1 MDISTLMARHV
12 AHVDWRQEC
21 RKKNVV
27 EILQSKDTVLI
38 NDSDDEIDDDDEQDV
53 RIVTASEA
61 LNSLDA
67 AKCFPE
73 THGDKQMNRM
83 LNELIGKVETLKL
96 KNVREKT
103 IHLLFK
109 K

>member
-1 MDISTLMARHV
+1 M
-12 AHVDWRQEC
+12 
-21 RKKNVV
+21 
-27 EILQSKDTVLI
+27 
-38 NDSDDEIDDDDEQDV
+38 DDEIDDDDEQDV

-67 AKCFPE
+67 AKCFAE
-73 THGDKQMNRM
+73 TRGDKQMSRM